1 MDGTY
6 VGIDVSK
13 ATLDVAAMPS
23 GEVWQCSN
31 DETGIKTVL
40 EAVLPLKPLL
50 VVVEATGGYQ
60 MPLVAMLAPRLPVAV
75 VNPRQVRDFAKATG
89 KLAKTDVIDA
99 VVLAEFGAAVRP
111 EIRPLKDEETAELE
125 AWVTR
130 RRQLLEML
138 GAERNRRQQSPRA
151 VWPNID
157 KSIAWLKKQLE
168 DVDKNLDDTIRR
180 SPVWKEKDDLLRTV
194 PGVGRVLSAT
204 LLAELPELGQLDRKR
219 IAALVGL
226 APFNRDSGTLRGIRT
241 IWGGRASVR
250 ATLYMGALVGVRRNP
265 TLKAFYERLVAAGKP
280 KKKALTACMRK
291 LLTILNAM
299 VKDNRPFAAATRLA

>member
-13 ATLDVAAMPS
+13 SILDVAAMPS

-31 DETGIKTVL
+31 DEAGLKKLL
-40 EAVLPLKPLL
+40 EALLPLKPLL

-89 KLAKTDVIDA
+89 KLAKTDAIDA

-111 EIRPLKDEETAELE
+111 EVRAFKDEETAELE

-138 GAERNRRQQSPRA
+138 GAERNRRQQSPKA

-180 SPVWKEKDDLLRTV
+180 SPVWKEKDDLLRSV
-194 PGVGRVLSAT
+194 PGVGRVVSAT
-204 LLAELPELGQLDRKR
+204 LMAELPELGQLDRKR

-299 VKDNRPFAAATRLA
+299 VKDHRPFAAAPLPA

>member
-13 ATLDVAAMPS
+13 SILDVAAMPS

-31 DETGIKTVL
+31 DEAGLKKLL
-40 EAVLPLKPLL
+40 EALLPLKPLL

-89 KLAKTDVIDA
+89 KLAKTDAIDA

-111 EIRPLKDEETAELE
+111 EVRALKDEETAELE

-138 GAERNRRQQSPRA
+138 GAERNRRQQSPKA

-180 SPVWKEKDDLLRTV
+180 SPVWKEKDDLLRSV
-194 PGVGRVLSAT
+194 PGVGRVVSAT
-204 LLAELPELGQLDRKR
+204 LMAELPELGQLDRKR

-299 VKDNRPFAAATRLA
+299 VKDHRPFAAAPLPA